1 MYELRMPKFGLTMEE
16 GTITKWYKNEG
27 EFVNKGESLFE
38 VESEKI
44 INDIESPISGYLT
57 KILAKEGESR
67 KVGEVIAYIAEKK
80 EELKKVEGKEEKEI
94 PISPLAK
101 KLVKEYGI
109 DISKIKG
116 SGPGGRITEK
126 DVKEYISKYKEEK
139 SEIIEPLTPLRK
151 EIIERLS
158 KTYKISILV
167 TNVTKVDFSNLMKI
181 KSGNLKEI
189 SVTSIL
195 LKILSIV
202 LQDMPKFNSNFDGEK
217 IMKFKNI
224 NIGIAIDTEK
234 GLIVPVIK
242 DVQNLNLNEIDKKV
256 KELSLKARENKLSID
271 DVEGSHFTLTNLGM
285 MRTDF
290 FTPVLNGMEVAIL
303 GVGRTTKEVWV
314 ENGNFV
320 MKDISYFSLSYDHR
334 VIDGADAAKFLDKLC
349 SIIEKE
355 DNLKTILKI

>member
-16 GTITKWYKNEG
+16 GTITKWYKKEG
-27 EFVNKGESLFE
+27 EFIKKGEPLLE

-44 INDIESPISGYLT
+44 VNDIESPISGYLS

-67 KVGEVIAYIAEKK
+67 KVGEIIAYIVEEEELKIIEEKK
-80 EELKKVEGKEEKEI
+80 EKGI
-94 PISPLAK
+94 PVSPLAK
-101 KLVKEYGI
+101 KLAKEYGI

-116 SGPGGRITEK
+116 SGPGGRIIEK
-126 DVKEYISKYKEEK
+126 DIRDYINKFKEKE
-139 SEIIEPLTPLRK
+139 EIIEPLTPIRK

-158 KTYKISILV
+158 KSYKTSILV
-167 TNVTKVDFSNLMKI
+167 TNVTKVDFTNLI
-181 KSGNLKEI
+181 KVKNKYLNVI
-189 SVTSIL
+189 SLTSMLI
-195 LKILSIV
+195 KILSIV
-202 LQDMPKFNSNFDGEK
+202 LEEIPKFNSHFDGEK
-217 IMKFKNI
+217 IIKFKNI
-224 NIGIAIDTEK
+224 NIGFAVDTER

-242 DVQNLNLNEIDKKV
+242 DVQNLGLEEIDKKV
-256 KELSLKARENKLSID
+256 KELSLRARNNKLSYD

-314 ENGNFV
+314 ENGNFII
-320 MKDISYFSLSYDHR
+320 KDVSYFSLSYDHR

-349 SIIEKE
+349 SLIEKE
-355 DNLKTILKI
+355 DNFKTILKI